1 MDAKKS
7 CLDLIIISRDL
18 LKFVRE
24 VVIDKHLKFTPSRP
38 LKGGRVC
45 FPDHYAMLLVL
56 EGMPLV
62 TDQIKRGPR
71 SRVWNLNAENGWKK
85 YWEITNN
92 NAELNKISKEKGIST
107 TEQMN
112 KIEKEIKKVKFQ
124 SFGKVTVR
132 NEQRASKELRALVSE
147 KIKVVSDLAE
157 SKVGELE
164 ILEKQI
170 QEETISCQR
179 QNFEQQL
186 KKLKSISVCKGKS
199 AAIFNLRDSVIGEKK
214 IALEAIVM
222 KDPNSN
228 LELTNPKSI
237 RSAALF
243 YCYNLLQNR
252 EPKADFAADIA
263 SKNNVRSCI
272 QNERNDRE

>member
-1 MDAKKS
+1 M
-7 CLDLIIISRDL
+7 
-18 LKFVRE
+18 
-24 VVIDKHLKFTPSRP
+24 
-38 LKGGRVC
+38 
-45 FPDHYAMLLVL
+45 
-56 EGMPLV
+56 
-62 TDQIKRGPR
+62 
-71 SRVWNLNAENGWKK
+71 
-85 YWEITNN
+85 
-92 NAELNKISKEKGIST
+92 
-107 TEQMN
+107 
-112 KIEKEIKKVKFQ
+112 
-124 SFGKVTVR
+124 
-132 NEQRASKELRALVSE
+132 
-147 KIKVVSDLAE
+147 SDLAE